1 MILVILLSWM
11 GLLQLLVTV
20 GVFKGWAKWMK
31 LSPIVIYVAANV
43 AFIIPMNFGAPQG
56 TAIAVK
62 PYLPIV
68 PQVSGPVSE
77 VLVTSAEPIR
87 SGDVLFTIDDR
98 IYRNT
103 LDKSE
108 AQLRLAEQRLQQ
120 AEELFDSGAGRE
132 ADIQKYSA
140 EVDAL
145 RAQRNIDQINLENT
159 KAVAPSDGVVP
170 SVTLQAGSQLTAYA
184 QPAMS
189 FVKDGEGVI
198 GVQIRQSHIRH
209 ICVGDAAE
217 MIFKA
222 QPGEVY
228 AGKVIKIMAASSQA
242 LVAPSG
248 KGFEYF
254 AIDDEPVWVSVQ
266 LDEGNEDL
274 YPGAIGTVAIYTNK
288 FAVSQLFRK
297 ITLRMSNWM
306 NYLL

>member
-1 MILVILLSWM
+1 
-11 GLLQLLVTV
+11 
-20 GVFKGWAKWMK
+20 
-31 LSPIVIYVAANV
+31 LSPIAIWAAANV

-68 PQVSGPVSE
+68 PQVSGLVSE
-77 VLVTSAEPIR
+77 VLVSSASPVK
-87 SGDVLFTIDDR
+87 SGEILFTIDDG
-98 IYRNT
+98 IYRNA
-103 LDKSE
+103 LAKSE

-120 AEELFDSGAGRE
+120 ANELFDGGIGRE
-132 ADIQKYSA
+132 ADIQSYSS

-145 RAQRNIDQINLENT
+145 SAQRNIDQINLDNT
-159 KAVAPSDGVVP
+159 KVFAPADGVVP
-170 SVTLQAGSQLTAYA
+170 SVTLQIGSQLTAYG

-189 FVKDGEGVI
+189 FVKDGEGAI
-198 GVQIRQSHIRH
+198 GVQIKQSHIRH
-209 ICVGDAAE
+209 IRVGDEAE
-217 MIFKA
+217 VIFKA
-222 QPGEVY
+222 NPGEVFS
-228 AGKVIKIMAASSQA
+228 GKVIKIMSASSQA

-254 AIDDEPVWVSVQ
+254 AIDDEPVWVTVQ

-274 YPGAIGTVAIYTNK
+274 YPGAVGTVAIYTNK